1 MFVGVPV
8 KGSNMLWFLTLL
20 ITGNTGNT
28 MISNYQ
34 GNINIKII
42 PNIEKV
48 YR

>member
-1 MFVGVPV
+1 MFVGAPV
-8 KGSNMLWFLTLL
+8 KVSNMLWLLTLL

-34 GNINIKII
+34 GNINVKII
-42 PNIEKV
+42 PNIKKV

>member
-8 KGSNMLWFLTLL
+8 KGSNMLWFLALL

-28 MISNYQ
+28 ISNYQ